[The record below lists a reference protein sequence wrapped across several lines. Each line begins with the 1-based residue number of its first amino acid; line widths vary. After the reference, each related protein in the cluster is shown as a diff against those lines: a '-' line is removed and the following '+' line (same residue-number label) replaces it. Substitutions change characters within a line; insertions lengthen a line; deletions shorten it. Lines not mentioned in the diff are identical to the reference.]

1 MDDLDQSLDGE
12 SEWVYFKKQPTMEE
26 SLVATSE
33 KVYFNNATSLNKAD
47 LERSKNDLPKVSEE
61 PLE

>member
-12 SEWVYFKKQPTMEE
+12 SEWVYFKKQPMMEE

-33 KVYFNNATSLNKAD
+33 KVYFNNPSSINTPDPRPKKD
-47 LERSKNDLPKVSEE
+47 LQKVSEE